1 MPASG
6 VIPMKCHDILRDE
19 GLADDEQ
26 ITVTRG
32 PEPRDRP
39 AGVGIDVRRRN
50 LDRCQPAADL
60 PTPTA
65 RRIKLMPRRDLPGE
79 TGTSLEIGRTCG
91 GDRLAVAGLPRPGLG

>member
-50 LDRCQPAADL
+50 LDRCQPSSGPPNADGAAHQ
-60 PTPTA
+60 TGAETRSA
-65 RRIKLMPRRDLPGE
+65 RRDRHQPGN
-79 TGTSLEIGRTCG
+79 RQ
-91 GDRLAVAGLPRPGLG
+91 DMWR